1 MKTSKNPYKQ
11 DVSTLLKDQIADIL
25 NMSIRFLEEGGQL
38 FAKEMPGII
47 KELVWYCRISHLVK
61 SMCVLV
67 GLLSPILTWLA
78 SCKICAVCIQFNW
91 PDGMH
96 YVLATIFI
104 TALVVLTFV
113 VIIYLPY
120 QSVNKLIKA
129 VVAPR
134 LTVLEQLRKELRGPY
149 ED

>member
-1 MKTSKNPYKQ
+1 
-11 DVSTLLKDQIADIL
+11 
-25 NMSIRFLEEGGQL
+25 
-38 FAKEMPGII
+38 
-47 KELVWYCRISHLVK
+47 
-61 SMCVLV
+61 
-67 GLLSPILTWLA
+67 
-78 SCKICAVCIQFNW
+78 
-91 PDGMH
+91 
-96 YVLATIFI
+96 
-104 TALVVLTFV
+104 LVVLTFV